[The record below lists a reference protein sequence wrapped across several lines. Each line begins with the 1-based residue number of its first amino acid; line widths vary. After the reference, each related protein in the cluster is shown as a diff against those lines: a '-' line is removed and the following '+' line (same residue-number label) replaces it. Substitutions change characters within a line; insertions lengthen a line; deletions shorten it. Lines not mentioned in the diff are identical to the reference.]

1 MQIIKVCF
9 LFIIF
14 LKSVFLK
21 DSGVNVIRERGIQT
35 TVPSNILTQD
45 ALPNT
50 TVNQITKQ
58 TKRDGAN
65 HSLHLEHNLSDKSEQ
80 QNSVAIFVLFAVFT
94 VLALFFALVFYLRVK
109 KGFCKRILNQ
119 EFQIHEI
126 VEPLNS

>member
-1 MQIIKVCF
+1 M
-9 LFIIF
+9 
-14 LKSVFLK
+14 
-21 DSGVNVIRERGIQT
+21 NVIRERGIQT

-65 HSLHLEHNLSDKSEQ
+65 NSLHLEHNLSDKSEQ

-109 KGFCKRILNQ
+109 KGFCKRMQNQ
-119 EFQIHEI
+119 EIQMHEI
-126 VEPLNS
+126 VEPLNSNQ

>member
-1 MQIIKVCF
+1 M
-9 LFIIF
+9 
-14 LKSVFLK
+14 
-21 DSGVNVIRERGIQT
+21 NVIRERGIQT

-94 VLALFFALVFYLRVK
+94 VLAFFFCTGFLFESE
-109 KGFCKRILNQ
+109 KRL
-119 EFQIHEI
+119 
-126 VEPLNS
+126 L